1 MSVDLHA
8 ACTQYLAARRA
19 RGYRLADHDWLIAS
33 FLEQLAAQGLDT
45 ITVAEALVFAG
56 ARPGTHGR
64 WHAAR
69 LNAIRGFAA
78 YVHALD
84 PAAAE
89 VIPTGLITARVTR
102 RTPYLYSPEQIQA
115 LMSATRTISAPLI
128 AASLHTLIGLLA
140 ATGLRSGEALALDLD
155 AFSPDP
161 PMLTVTGKYAR
172 VRLVPLH
179 QSTADAINDYLRL
192 RAALTGRPAT
202 GALLAGARG
211 GPLNKNTARAAFR
224 RVANACELPPRPGC
238 GPPRLHDLRHVFAV
252 NSLIDAHR
260 DGHDID
266 ARIAALANYL
276 GHVSPAN
283 TYWYFSASAEL
294 MSVVSDRISVYQN
307 GRRA

>member
-33 FLEQLAAQGLDT
+33 FLEQLAAHGQDA

-64 WHAAR
+64 WHVAR

-78 YVHALD
+78 HVHALD

-89 VIPTGLITARVTR
+89 VIPAGLITARVTR

-115 LMSATRTISAPLI
+115 LMSAATTISAPLI
-128 AASLHTLIGLLA
+128 AASIHTLIGLLA

-155 AFSPDP
+155 AFSSDP

-179 QSTADAINDYLRL
+179 HSTVDAITDYLSL

-202 GALLAGARG
+202 GALLVGARG

-224 RVANACELPPRPGC
+224 RIASACELPPRPGC
-238 GPPRLHDLRHVFAV
+238 GPARLHDLRHVFAV

-260 DGHDID
+260 DGQDID

-283 TYWYFSASAEL
+283 TYWYLSASAEL
-294 MSVVSDRISVYQN
+294 MSVVSDRISIYQS
-307 GRRA
+307 GRRS

>member
-1 MSVDLHA
+1 
-8 ACTQYLAARRA
+8 
-19 RGYRLADHDWLIAS
+19 
-33 FLEQLAAQGLDT
+33 
-45 ITVAEALVFAG
+45 VFAD

-78 YVHALD
+78 HVHALD

-89 VIPTGLITARVTR
+89 VIPAGLITARVTR
-102 RTPYLYSPEQIQA
+102 RTPYLYSPEQILA
-115 LMSATRTISAPLI
+115 LMSAATTISPPLI
-128 AASLHTLIGLLA
+128 AASMHTLIGLLA

-155 AFSPDP
+155 AFSLDP
-161 PMLTVTGKYAR
+161 PILTVTGKYGR

-179 QSTADAINDYLRL
+179 LSTADAITGYLSV

-202 GALLAGARG
+202 GALLVGARG
-211 GPLNKNTARAAFR
+211 GRLNKNTARSAFR
-224 RVANACELPPRPGC
+224 RVASACELRPRPGC
-238 GPPRLHDLRHVFAV
+238 GPARLHDLRHVFAV

-283 TYWYFSASAEL
+283 TYWYLSASAEL
-294 MSVVSDRISVYQN
+294 MSVVSDRIIDAHQN
-307 GRRA
+307 GWRS